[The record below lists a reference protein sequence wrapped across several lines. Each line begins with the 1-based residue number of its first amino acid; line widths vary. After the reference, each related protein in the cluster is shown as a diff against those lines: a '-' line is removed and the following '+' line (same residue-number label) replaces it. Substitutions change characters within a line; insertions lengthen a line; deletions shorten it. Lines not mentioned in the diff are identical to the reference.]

1 VMPPSSPLKRVIEL
15 TEIGSAAPVYESLDT
30 ALSQ

>member
-1 VMPPSSPLKRVIEL
+1 MPPSSPLKRVIEL
-15 TEIGSAAPVYESLDT
+15 TEIRTAAPVYESLET

>member
-1 VMPPSSPLKRVIEL
+1 MPQSSPLKRVIEL
-15 TEIGSAAPVYESLDT
+15 TEIASAAPVYESLDA